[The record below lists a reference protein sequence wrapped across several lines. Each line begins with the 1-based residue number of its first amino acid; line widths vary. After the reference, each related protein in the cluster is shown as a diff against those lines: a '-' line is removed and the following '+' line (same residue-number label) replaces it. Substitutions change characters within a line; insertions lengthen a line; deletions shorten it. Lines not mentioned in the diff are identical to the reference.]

1 MARLAWEKAS
11 SGDDWWWLLLLAMS
25 VSSSK
30 SRLIRSRP
38 VRSSSPSDMLDDL
51 SSWGG
56 GGVWGGEVNICRM
69 HNFYRWLWSVVL
81 VTRCVHVVHHHNPVE
96 KVSQEGLMWRSID
109 RQVEG
114 SRMSK
119 AKPLSSAPSLNHVRS
134 MISRTPTQ
142 H

>member
-38 VRSSSPSDMLDDL
+38 VRSSSPSDMFDGL

-56 GGVWGGEVNICRM
+56 GGVWGGEVAICRI

-96 KVSQEGLMWRSID
+96 MSGIDDTWYRLIGRKRSPGHLPPLNRGI
-109 RQVEG
+109 RNM
-114 SRMSK
+114 MSK
-119 AKPLSSAPSLNHVRS
+119 THHLKH
-134 MISRTPTQ
+134 
-142 H
+142 